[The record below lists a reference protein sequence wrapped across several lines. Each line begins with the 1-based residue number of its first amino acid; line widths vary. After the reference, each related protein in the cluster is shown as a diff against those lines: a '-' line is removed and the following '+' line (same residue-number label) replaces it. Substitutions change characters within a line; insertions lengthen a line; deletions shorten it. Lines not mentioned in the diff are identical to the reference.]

1 MRRNTEWSSIPTSSP
16 AHQVSAAESL
26 SLFSSLEQEVL
37 DLLLSIRN
45 SFIRCRADLK
55 LMGQSAGT
63 EIEPDQ
69 QTLLADAT
77 TALPG
82 VLCSGVPG
90 AGGVDAIYALV
101 LSPEARQNVEK
112 MWSTWGNH
120 GAQTGQSAECR
131 VCPLLLSVDQ
141 GKHAGI
147 QLEP

>member
-1 MRRNTEWSSIPTSSP
+1 
-16 AHQVSAAESL
+16 
-26 SLFSSLEQEVL
+26 
-37 DLLLSIRN
+37 
-45 SFIRCRADLK
+45 
-55 LMGQSAGT
+55 MGQSAGT
-63 EIEPDQ
+63 DIEPDQ

-101 LSPEARQNVEK
+101 LSPASRQNVEE
-112 MWSTWGNH
+112 MWSTWG
-120 GAQTGQSAECR
+120 SAGCR

>member
-1 MRRNTEWSSIPTSSP
+1 M
-16 AHQVSAAESL
+16 
-26 SLFSSLEQEVL
+26 L
-37 DLLLSIRN
+37 DLLLSIRD
-45 SFIRCRADLK
+45 SFISVRADLK
-55 LMGQSAGT
+55 LMGRSAGT

-90 AGGVDAIYALV
+90 AGGIDAIYALV
-101 LSPEARQNVEK
+101 LSSDARQNVEQ
-112 MWSTWGNH
+112 MWSTWD
-120 GAQTGQSAECR
+120 GQKSAGCR

-147 QLEP
+147 QLEPPIIDTTCG